1 MYSAAASSSS
11 AGIGSSFVE
20 WLLEEDILTTVD
32 GDEPI
37 PADELD
43 AAALYTNELLP

>member
-1 MYSAAASSSS
+1 MTPSQHPGVAR
-11 AGIGSSFVE
+11 VE
-20 WLLEEDILTTVD
+20 ADGHLPALGRVLD

>member
-1 MYSAAASSSS
+1 MAHDRWA
-11 AGIGSSFVE
+11 SFVE

-32 GDEPI
+32 SEPI

-43 AAALYTNELLP
+43 AAALYTNELLPRNT